1 MCRTNEVGL
10 IYATRSVVKSWRMLV
25 LHDSH
30 RQKSYRL
37 NRSFGKL
44 GFFSSESKF
53 CMLSMYCTCLKP
65 AFIWTSTQNEW
76 NAHNTIWSRVFGP
89 SITRNLIMHVLN
101 ICQVRLTQ
109 STGQQKCFNLQS
121 LLLTFHNF
129 WLKLLVI
136 FQFIYSN
143 TPFLELSF
151 LSLFLLSFLPVKVGC
166 ENNIQMYFSCQSLRQ
181 L

>member
-1 MCRTNEVGL
+1 MENWDFFLLSRNFACLACTVH
-10 IYATRSVVKSWRMLV
+10 ACSQ
-25 LHDSH
+25 H
-30 RQKSYRL
+30 
-37 NRSFGKL
+37 SFGL
-44 GFFSSESKF
+44 PLRMNG
-53 CMLSMYCTCLKP
+53 MH
-65 AFIWTSTQNEW
+65 ITQF
-76 NAHNTIWSRVFGP
+76 WSRVFGP